1 MNTKSL
7 LLPLVIL
14 FGCAPVVQR
23 GIYTIDTSCNL
34 CIVEGEINGKKTYFL
49 MDTGAGITTLD
60 INQSKYFGFT
70 SMASDLKVGAF
81 NNSISVIQ
89 QAVGIDS
96 IRINEMN
103 ITGDIIYTTNMHN
116 LVKHVEV
123 CARKRIS
130 GVIGVPTMKQYRL
143 VIDLTNNKLYRN

>member
-1 MNTKSL
+1 
-7 LLPLVIL
+7 
-14 FGCAPVVQR
+14 
-23 GIYTIDTSCNL
+23 
-34 CIVEGEINGKKTYFL
+34 

-70 SMASDLKVGAF
+70 SMPSDLKVGAF
-81 NNSISVIQ
+81 NNNIAAIQ

-96 IRINEMN
+96 IKIKEMN

-116 LVKHVEV
+116 LVKHIEL
-123 CARKRIS
+123 CARKKIS
-130 GVIGVPTMKQYRL
+130 GVIGVPTIKQYRL